1 MDVADLFVAVTISN
15 QPVLLVQ
22 EVTAA
27 KKMRFACINCEDD
40 ASDILTK
47 LFSNEKLII

>member
-22 EVTAA
+22 KVTAA
-27 KKMRFACINCEDD
+27 KKMRFAGINSEDN
-40 ASDILTK
+40 ASEILKK